1 MIHSYD
7 YADDDGDYRLDV
19 AVHTDKRGPDPFLSD
34 RNQKVCDE
42 SGQDYQIGK
51 FGILDRRYRRP
62 FNFCKSFHR
71 KGSGNQSGEMA

>member
-34 RNQKVCDE
+34 RNQMAACEVFADDDVEAEYGVCYE
-42 SGQDYQIGK
+42 GRQ
-51 FGILDRRYRRP
+51 
-62 FNFCKSFHR
+62 
-71 KGSGNQSGEMA
+71 MARN